1 MSEVNNQPAN
11 CEDDNKATFEKQE
24 TSKKSE
30 FKSIIKQDTVKK
42 SEFRSEFWKKSDFL
56 DFKKNLNKM
65 LLDEETVEKIEDAR
79 ETKFYFEKMRQ
90 LDLCRLTLMVQ
101 AQAVAILDYEIEFQ
115 DKNQYYADWFLYI
128 ILVCSI
134 ILIIMTYFSYEAKN
148 QFIIAT
154 KQVGKQTTIFNSGQW
169 KLMLLEMLVFV
180 VFPQPWFSDIKL
192 YFFVDYYQIQ
202 VYHYLNEI
210 LLLFMLFRFFVMAK
224 IVLMNTQWYSEKV
237 NRICYLYATKM
248 SPLFI
253 LKVYM
258 QTNPMQVY
266 WFCYIFSLF
275 FYSYAMRI
283 CERPLIRDPPAQ
295 GGPNIPHFDQIAVPI
310 WCIMITI
317 PTVGYGDTFPVTN
330 HGRFFSAMAAISGTF
345 ITSIMVNS
353 LINILLINFLEA
365 KSFYILSKLSVLQKL
380 RLAATQMFL
389 YINKKRRLAKQK
401 KKTDSI
407 GSSLRNSINNYK
419 KAYREYKSIIDQSN
433 LSEQLDRY
441 FTYTQEEISILQEQ
455 MKTAAQTQ
463 QLISN
468 FINSVNQPVS
478 KLPPANQTLGQFQ
491 ISQKEINR
499 KTNPNFQSLYFTTD
513 MFDTGINDKP
523 YGFDYNMVNHI
534 NPNQYY

>member
-1 MSEVNNQPAN
+1 MKEENDQQIN
-11 CEDDNKATFEKQE
+11 CEGDNKATFEKQE
-24 TSKKSE
+24 TAKKSE
-30 FKSIIKQDTVKK
+30 FKSILKQDTNKK
-42 SEFRSEFWKKSDFL
+42 SEYRSEFWKKSDFL

-115 DKNQYYADWFLYI
+115 DKNQYYANWFLYI
-128 ILVCSI
+128 ILICSI

-154 KQVGKQTTIFNSGQW
+154 KQAGKQTTIFNSGQW

-283 CERPLIRDPPAQ
+283 CERPLIRDPPAE

-380 RLAATQMFL
+380 RLAASQMFL
-389 YINKKRRLAKQK
+389 YINKKRKLTKEN
-401 KKTDSI
+401 KKTGSI
-407 GSSLRNSINNYK
+407 SANLRNSIQNYK

-455 MKTAAQTQ
+455 MKTAQQTQ

-468 FINSVNQPVS
+468 VINSVNQSAS
-478 KLPPANQTLGQFQ
+478 KFPTNQAAGQFQ
-491 ISQKEINR
+491 VSQKEINR

-523 YGFDYNMVNHI
+523 YGFNYNMVNHI